1 MVASGSQKIDRALY
15 LAHGGFMLIG
25 KINDKTRQK
34 ILVTLKKIKGVEMID
49 LRVHAINDNGEF
61 IETTAGLSLTL
72 DQAKQAAELLL
83 QGCEKLLSSHT

>member
-1 MVASGSQKIDRALY
+1 
-15 LAHGGFMLIG
+15 MLIG

-34 ILVTLKKIKGVEMID
+34 ILVTLKKIKGVEMVD

-61 IETTAGLSLTL
+61 IETTTGISLTL

-83 QGCEKLLSSHT
+83 AGCEKLLSSQV

>member
-1 MVASGSQKIDRALY
+1 
-15 LAHGGFMLIG
+15 MLIG

-34 ILVTLKKIKGVEMID
+34 ILVTLKKIKGAEMID

-61 IETTAGLSLTL
+61 IETTAGIALTL

-83 QGCEKLLSSHT
+83 QGCEKLLSSQA